1 MPFQANAPTPKRR
14 RRGMKANENRQKRK
28 TIMFIA
34 SGVFCLLLWIS
45 SWYCISYFF
54 SSLGEY
60 SGGSPPPWYQ
70 PLIFA
75 VMTLPVPSPFSIIA
89 EIGFIL
95 IFIGLFRLVR
105 SLLRRRSRQ

>member
-1 MPFQANAPTPKRR
+1 MPLQANTQRK
-14 RRGMKANENRQKRK
+14 RRGMKANESRQKRK
-28 TIMFIA
+28 TIMFIT

-45 SWYCISYFF
+45 SWYCIFYFF
-54 SSLGEY
+54 PPFND

-95 IFIGLFRLVR
+95 IFIGLFRLIR
-105 SLLRRRSRQ
+105 SLLRSRR

>member
-1 MPFQANAPTPKRR
+1 MPLQVNTQRK
-14 RRGMKANENRQKRK
+14 RRGMKANEDRQKRK
-28 TIMFIA
+28 TRLFIV
-34 SGVFCLLLWIS
+34 SGVLCLFLWIS

-54 SSLGEY
+54 PAFND

-75 VMTLPVPSPFSIIA
+75 VMTLPYPSPFSIIA

-95 IFIGLFRLVR
+95 IFIGLFRLIR
-105 SLLRRRSRQ
+105 SLLRSRR

>member
-1 MPFQANAPTPKRR
+1 
-14 RRGMKANENRQKRK
+14 MKAYEGRQKRK
-28 TIMFIA
+28 TRMFIA

-54 SSLGEY
+54 PPFNDFP
-60 SGGSPPPWYQ
+60 GGSLPPWYQ

-75 VMTLPVPSPFSIIA
+75 VMTLPCPSPFSIIA

-105 SLLRRRSRQ
+105 SLLRSRS

>member
-1 MPFQANAPTPKRR
+1 MPLQANTQRK
-14 RRGMKANENRQKRK
+14 RRGMKANESRQKRK
-28 TIMFIA
+28 TIMFIT

-54 SSLGEY
+54 PSFND

-75 VMTLPVPSPFSIIA
+75 VHFLPVPLPFSIIA

-95 IFIGLFRLVR
+95 IFIGLYRLVC
-105 SLLRRRSRQ
+105 SLRESRKQQ

>member
-1 MPFQANAPTPKRR
+1 MPLQANTQSK
-14 RRGMKANENRQKRK
+14 RRGMKANEGRQKRK
-28 TIMFIA
+28 TIMFIT

-54 SSLGEY
+54 PSFNDSP
-60 SGGSPPPWYQ
+60 GGNPPPWYQ

-75 VMTLPVPSPFSIIA
+75 VHFLPVPLPFSIIA

-105 SLLRRRSRQ
+105 SLLRSRR